1 MRTWNERYLMGIPD
15 LDQDHQRLFKIC
27 ERIIN
32 RVREKGEDEATRMFL
47 LREGVHFLQGYFA
60 HHSAREEAYML
71 KIGYAD
77 YALHKSL
84 HDDFNELLESRYEAM
99 VKNGQCSHRD
109 ILDFVGT
116 GIGWLLDHVAT
127 ADMAIVGKGILR
139 EKAEERSGSYI
150 IRQDVLEKELN
161 HLFTATLNI
170 EVNARIINPHYAGER
185 FGKAIFQR
193 ILYERENRDILVV
206 SGIERSFVLDIAKD
220 LYGESAEDEVDLVL
234 STVKTFGSQFWS
246 TLFYQLTEDKI
257 PIHVKDSQYLM
268 EGEVAAE
275 IEKIRP
281 TCSMLFRS
289 DKGMFFLSCNS
300 ERLFMHPKINS

>member
-116 GIGWLLDHVAT
+116 RIGWLLDHVAT

-170 EVNARIINPHYAGER
+170 EVPSIISTR
-185 FGKAIFQR
+185 SCSKT
-193 ILYERENRDILVV
+193 RDWRTAASTTCVIPLPRWPCRMGWM
-206 SGIERSFVLDIAKD
+206 SK
-220 LYGESAEDEVDLVL
+220 L
-234 STVKTFGSQFWS
+234 SLGYWGT
-246 TLFYQLTEDKI
+246 I
-257 PIHVKDSQYLM
+257 PPALRWIPTPMSPRKCRRR
-268 EGEVAAE
+268 
-275 IEKIRP
+275 RP
-281 TCSMLFRS
+281 KRWASS
-289 DKGMFFLSCNS
+289 WK
-300 ERLFMHPKINS
+300 